1 MKEVII
7 QLDSLNNLE
16 NTGTKYKNLSFNC
29 ILIDEKQLGLLVL
42 NEIKFKKLKDEE
54 YAEIFKKN
62 INPERS
68 LVTAIKDN

>member
-7 QLDSLNNLE
+7 QLDSTDKLVD
-16 NTGTKYKNLSFNC
+16 TGTKYKNLSFNC

-42 NEIKFKKLKDEE
+42 EDIKFKKLKDEE

-68 LVTAIKDN
+68 LVNAIKGD